1 MLDSFWAGL
10 GGKLSD
16 RWAAILFTPAF
27 AFWAGAWITWLWH
40 THRHQISH
48 GGWAAAVNQGLSPLT
63 GLPVLAQGAV
73 LAGLLLGV
81 TVSALLVQN
90 LTLPV
95 LHLLQGYWPG
105 WLTWIREPLT
115 RHRTSQIGTLRER
128 LRKLEARRPDTLEPR
143 TMAKYLRLDRK
154 CQRVPL
160 ASSQHMPTRLGNILQ
175 AFEGRPDVRYGLNTE
190 LCWPRLWML
199 LPDGAK
205 QEITEARSRLSF
217 AVQVWIWGAL
227 FTVWTAWAWWALPVG
242 ILTAVLAYL
251 RMLAVAAVYG
261 ELLQSCFDVHRHLL
275 YTALRW
281 PLPATPAEEHQRGT
295 ELTIYLRRGSTA
307 GKPAFTPLQ
316 SSG

>member
-1 MLDSFWAGL
+1 VLDSFWAGL

-16 RWAAILFTPAF
+16 RWAALLFTPAF
-27 AFWAGAWITWLWH
+27 AFWAGGWTTWLWR
-40 THRHQISH
+40 THQHQISH
-48 GGWAAAVNQGLSPLT
+48 VGWAEAIKQALSPLT
-63 GLPVLAQGAV
+63 GLPALVQGI
-73 LAGLLLGV
+73 LIAGLLFGV
-81 TVSALLVQN
+81 TASALLIQN

-105 WLTWIREPLT
+105 WLAWARGPLT
-115 RHRTSQIGTLRER
+115 RHHTSQIGTLRRR
-128 LRKLEARRPDTLEPR
+128 LRELEARRPGTLDAR
-143 TMAKYLRLDRK
+143 TMAKYRQLDRK
-154 CQRVPL
+154 YQRVPP

-175 AFEGRPDVRYGLNTE
+175 AFEGRPAVRYGLNAE

-217 AVQVWIWGAL
+217 AAQVWIWGVL

-242 ILTAVLAYL
+242 ILTAILAYL
-251 RMLAVAAVYG
+251 RMLVVAGVYG
-261 ELLQSCFDVHRHLL
+261 ELLESCFDIYRYLL

-295 ELTIYLRRGSTA
+295 EVTVYLRRGSTA
-307 GKPAFTPLQ
+307 GKPAFTPPQ
-316 SSG
+316 SLG